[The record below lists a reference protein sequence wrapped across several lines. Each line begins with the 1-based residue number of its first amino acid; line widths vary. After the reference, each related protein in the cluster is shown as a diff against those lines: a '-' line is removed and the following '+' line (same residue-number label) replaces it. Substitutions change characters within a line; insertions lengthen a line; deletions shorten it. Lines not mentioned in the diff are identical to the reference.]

1 MSDFHDG
8 LFGFIIDQIL
18 ELVHLL
24 GSVNMDWLGSA
35 FSGMTFYSLV
45 LSLFGIGTILN
56 IIIGDD
62 EDE

>member
-18 ELVHLL
+18 ELVHQL

-45 LSLFGIGTILN
+45 LALFGIGTILN

-62 EDE
+62 DDD